1 MRTIVKHIPGCNS
14 TEALKCKKHQVV
26 FCSCE
31 AGGLCPDCDMEMKCK
46 PLANHTSLPWKYV
59 SDYDEAY
66 IDGPEPSQKGMINFY
81 LCDTAVGHA
90 NAAFIVKAVNCH
102 EELVEALKSVKESLL
117 DIHRDDTL
125 DGCLMVIED
134 ALARGEGK
142 DS

>member
-1 MRTIVKHIPGCNS
+1 
-14 TEALKCKKHQVV
+14 
-26 FCSCE
+26 
-31 AGGLCPDCDMEMKCK
+31 MKNNQSSHTPTPWYFDFEK
-46 PLANHTSLPWKYV
+46 SYGANH
-59 SDYDEAY
+59 
-66 IDGPEPSQKGMINFY
+66 GPEWETRSAPAGRGIW
-81 LCDTAVGHA
+81 TAHCQSGHD
-90 NAAFIVKAVNCH
+90 AAFIVKAVNCH